1 MTELNK
7 INNQQLI
14 EEFGIISDYYIDMI
28 FEFYLR
34 YQSDKVTDEELKKFK
49 KIGDRVKDS
58 WIARF

>member
-1 MTELNK
+1 MAELNK
-7 INNQQLI
+7 ISNQQLI
-14 EEFGIISDYYIDMI
+14 EEFGIIGDYYIDMI
-28 FEFYLR
+28 LEFYLR

>member
-7 INNQQLI
+7 ISNQQLI
-14 EEFGIISDYYIDMI
+14 EDFGIIGDYYIDMI
-28 FEFYLR
+28 HEFYLR

-58 WIARF
+58 WITRF